1 MTPHLPV
8 PRRKT
13 AGTCQTPLLQAP
25 VGSPQPSYLPPAAKI
40 PPPFPLPASD
50 PEPKVHVAVPA
61 PQRPSDSPPPA
72 RAARPAQ
79 LQGRA
84 CTQAI
89 GIAAQA
95 NTAHFR
101 KP

>member
-8 PRRKT
+8 PHRKT

-25 VGSPQPSYLPPAAKI
+25 VGSPQSNYLPPAAKI
-40 PPPFPLPASD
+40 PPPFTLPASD
-50 PEPKVHVAVPA
+50 PEPNVRVAVLA

-89 GIAAQA
+89 GIATQA